1 MQGLPLLAARW
12 HVWWPPNLAT
22 YIHHDTATQTTAT
35 YGSDTR
41 STHTPQAI
49 AADFSSPRPTLAASW
64 VGVVSKL
71 SSNLVRCR
79 PVPCPRSDAMHR
91 RMTAAGVVLLCTL
104 FPTPANCAAAA
115 LDTSSKLHAV
125 RFQRFLQL
133 HPGLR
138 ACILAAPALLER
150 SWKAGLLP

>member
-22 YIHHDTATQTTAT
+22 YTTIQRLRPRLWKRHGARTRRRLSHQTFRAM
-35 YGSDTR
+35 
-41 STHTPQAI
+41 
-49 AADFSSPRPTLAASW
+49 ADLGRFMGCS
-64 VGVVSKL
+64 GEKL
-71 SSNLVRCR
+71 FGNLPCCC
-79 PVPCPRSDAMHR
+79 PAPCPRSDAIHR

-104 FPTPANCAAAA
+104 FSTPGNCAAAA

-133 HPGLR
+133 HPGLT